1 MVVNAIPAGY
11 SSDEGRVETMVGDLL
26 LLLQDNRSSISELMR
41 PDMAGKLAV
50 LGASGY
56 DGVRNADEA
65 QRLVDA
71 LMTSTN
77 PEFTASGR
85 KTMVVLPADELDRK
99 F

>member
-1 MVVNAIPAGY
+1 
-11 SSDEGRVETMVGDLL
+11 
-26 LLLQDNRSSISELMR
+26 
-41 PDMAGKLAV
+41 MAGKLAV

-71 LMTSTN
+71 LMASTN
-77 PEFTASGR
+77 PEFTAAGR
-85 KTMVVLPADELDRK
+85 KTMVIIPADELDRK